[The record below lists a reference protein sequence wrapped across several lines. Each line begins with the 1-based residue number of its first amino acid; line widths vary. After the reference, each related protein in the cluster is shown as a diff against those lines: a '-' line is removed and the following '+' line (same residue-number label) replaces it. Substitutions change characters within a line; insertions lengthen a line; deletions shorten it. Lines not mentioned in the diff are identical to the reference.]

1 MSALAIPM
9 EPLVLMS
16 QLPRPDDVPESR
28 QGKLPVDPESS
39 FALVL
44 RARTGDEAAIE
55 QLFSRYSIRLRRWA
69 HGRLPGYA
77 RSYGDTNDLVQDT
90 MFQVFKSLDRFE
102 PRHAGAFLAFVRQ
115 TLRNKLIDRLRA
127 AKSRGMCEPIDD
139 LHASTEPSPH
149 DEMVAAR
156 LLDRYEHGLERLKP
170 AFQEAIFVRVEL
182 GLPWAEVMDILHKP
196 SVAAAQMT
204 VRRALV
210 ALAREMGHE
219 LRA

>member
-69 HGRLPGYA
+69 HGRAWRCAPGCSA
-77 RSYGDTNDLVQDT
+77 QGDRNRHRPVVD
-90 MFQVFKSLDRFE
+90 QVHLHVGAE
-102 PRHAGAFLAFVRQ
+102 HAGR
-115 TLRNKLIDRLRA
+115 
-127 AKSRGMCEPIDD
+127 
-139 LHASTEPSPH
+139 H
-149 DEMVAAR
+149 VA
-156 LLDRYEHGLERLKP
+156 
-170 AFQEAIFVRVEL
+170 
-182 GLPWAEVMDILHKP
+182 
-196 SVAAAQMT
+196 
-204 VRRALV
+204 V
-210 ALAREMGHE
+210 ALARITQRGIKQRTSLSWRRGGREAG
-219 LRA
+219 AVAT

>member
-1 MSALAIPM
+1 MGALAIPTQ
-9 EPLVLMS
+9 PDLLMS
-16 QLPRPDDVPESR
+16 HFSIPDDANESQAR
-28 QGKLPVDPESS
+28 QVSVDPESS

-55 QLFSRYSIRLRRWA
+55 QLFARYSTRLRRWA

-90 MFQVFKSLDRFE
+90 MIQVFKSLDAFE

-127 AKSRGMCEPIDD
+127 AKSRGVSEPIDD
-139 LHASTEPSPH
+139 RHASTLPSPH
-149 DEMVAAR
+149 EQAVATR
-156 LLDRYEHGLERLKP
+156 LLESYEHGLEQLKP
-170 AFQEAIFVRVEL
+170 AYQEAIFVRVEL
-182 GLPWAEVMDILHKP
+182 GLSWTEVMDILHK
-196 SVAAAQMT
+196 SSTAAAQMT
-204 VRRALV
+204 VHRALV

-219 LRA
+219 RRA